1 MKIEANI
8 NKKYFII
15 LLGAILVLAG
25 AIYVNAYNSGMS
37 PNVFGHSGEEIEVI
51 IDGETKLLNDALVLN
66 CTQAQRYEHIGDTGT
81 FEIHS
86 GWAGAVELNGTP
98 SAADVSW
105 GLRCISPYQKT
116 GCHMSTG
123 AGVTDSDLRTLTDGN
138 GCYTDNDEYSGG
150 ASIFITCCK
159 IG

>member
-51 IDGETKLLNDALVLN
+51 IDGETKL
-66 CTQAQRYEHIGDTGT
+66 
-81 FEIHS
+81 
-86 GWAGAVELNGTP
+86 
-98 SAADVSW
+98 
-105 GLRCISPYQKT
+105 
-116 GCHMSTG
+116 
-123 AGVTDSDLRTLTDGN
+123 
-138 GCYTDNDEYSGG
+138 
-150 ASIFITCCK
+150 
-159 IG
+159 